1 MELLIAG
8 LSHELRWRSVSPREI
23 LSFIASLLL
32 VENVSPFLVEF
43 DLSTT
48 MSVITLSRDRI
59 LQIRRALSFPELD
72 QQLDDYVASYVK
84 FAEQENM
91 DYSGPTNVSP
101 LTNVFADFLLESLPR
116 KNIISL
122 FDEMKSLHVIPEPE
136 QLMKLKLVRK
146 SFRSQEL
153 SLWFAVQL
161 LICVTRIDY
170 ARRKGVQ
177 CSALKIEPFTT
188 LVIRS
193 LFWSSMVPLSVVLP
207 QDVHFLVK
215 QRRNKSGTLRR
226 LCCYCSARGSSS
238 KKRTLYCCARCNKP
252 FCYSDACFGEYHR
265 IHNLRYY
272 TFGDETFCLCSKH
285 FNFRVG
291 FLWRNLKKLI
301 II

>member
-1 MELLIAG
+1 
-8 LSHELRWRSVSPREI
+8 
-23 LSFIASLLL
+23 
-32 VENVSPFLVEF
+32 
-43 DLSTT
+43 

-72 QQLDDYVASYVK
+72 QQLDDSIDSYVK
-84 FAEQENM
+84 FAERESM
-91 DYSGPTNVSP
+91 EYSGPTSVSP
-101 LTNVFADFLLESLPR
+101 LKNAFADFLLESLPR
-116 KNIISL
+116 KNLLSL
-122 FDEMKSLHVIPEPE
+122 LDEMKSLHVIPEQE
-136 QLMKLKLVRK
+136 QLLKLKLVRK
-146 SFRSQEL
+146 NFRPQEI

-161 LICVTRIDY
+161 LICLTRIDY
-170 ARRKGVQ
+170 ARRKGVE
-177 CSALKIEPFTT
+177 CSALKIEQFTT

-215 QRRNKSGTLRR
+215 QRKNKSGTLRR
-226 LCCYCSARGSSS
+226 LCYYCSGRGCSG

-272 TFGDETFCLCSKH
+272 TFGDETFLICSKQY
-285 FNFRVG
+285 FIFRVG
-291 FLWRNLKKLI
+291 FLWKNLKKLI